1 MTQLVMTVTIGDG
14 RVVATE
20 FARDLE
26 RCATARDRLEAHR
39 LEMILKARVQRFAR
53 RNKVADKEEATAR

>member
-20 FARDLE
+20 FAHELD
-26 RCATARDRLEAHR
+26 RCATARDRLESHR

-53 RNKVADKEEATAR
+53 RNNVAEK

>member
-20 FARDLE
+20 FAHDME
-26 RCATARDRLEAHR
+26 RCATARDRLEAHM

-53 RNKVADKEEATAR
+53 RNKVEGKE

>member
-1 MTQLVMTVTIGDG
+1 MLQLVMTVTIGDG

-20 FARDLE
+20 FDRAME
-26 RCATARDRLEAHR
+26 NCATPRDRLEARR

-53 RNKVADKEEATAR
+53 RNRKDDVNA